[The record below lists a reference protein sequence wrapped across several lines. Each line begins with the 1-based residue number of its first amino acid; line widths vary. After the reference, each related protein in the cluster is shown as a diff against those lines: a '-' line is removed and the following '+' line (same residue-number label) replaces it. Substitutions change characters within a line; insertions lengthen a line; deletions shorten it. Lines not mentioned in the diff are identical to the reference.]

1 MYLIQLL
8 LPVTKGDSSADQSI
22 REVRRELTE
31 RFGGVT
37 AYTRAPAHG
46 VWVDETNTEIH
57 DDVTIVEV
65 MAKEVDHDWWSS
77 FRKKLEDELQQDVV
91 VVRATAIELL

>member
-1 MYLIQLL
+1 MFLIQLL
-8 LPVTKGDSSADQSI
+8 LPVTQNASPAEPVL
-22 REVRRELTE
+22 RRVRKELTE

-46 VWVDETNTEIH
+46 VWLDDTDTEVH

-65 MAKEVDHDWWSS
+65 MAEQIDHAWWSA
-77 FRKKLEDELQQDVV
+77 FRKQLEEELDQDVV
-91 VVRATAIELL
+91 VVRSSTIELL